1 MRIIRKALSHLYI
14 PQFKRMLLDVEVD
27 HVIKRLD
34 INGDGVLSAREFRD
48 WLFPGSQHHSSSGAG
63 TNGADNLAWLLVT
76 LVDEIFEG
84 DFSAFFDHCKG

>member
-1 MRIIRKALSHLYI
+1 
-14 PQFKRMLLDVEVD
+14 MLLEVEVD

-48 WLFPGSQHHSSSGAG
+48 WLFPSHHNHPDGGSGGGSMMSS
-63 TNGADNLAWLLVT
+63 DNLAWVLAS

-84 DFSAFFDHCKG
+84 DVSAFFEHCQG